1 MTLKSGTLKSAIR
14 SHVLKQLV
22 PFKAWRHEVWG
33 DLRLRLLADAG
44 GARGASGVAMRQCHA
59 ALWSNSLGCIAA
71 LNYTRYLAQRC
82 GTLGHQALLRDS
94 DIKLALS

>member
-1 MTLKSGTLKSAIR
+1 MTLQSVTMTSTIR
-14 SHVLKQLV
+14 SRLPKKLVLL
-22 PFKAWRHEVWG
+22 KAWRHEVWG

-44 GARGASGVAMRQCHA
+44 GTRGAAGVAMRQCHA
-59 ALWSNSLGCIAA
+59 ALWSNSLGGIAA
-71 LNYTRYLAQRC
+71 LNYTRYLPQRC